1 MTLTEKELRTLIAD
15 AGYKIAS
22 WMHNPDV
29 CTNKLV
35 RDTVRRM
42 TELAV
47 ELPNSAP
54 DK

>member
-1 MTLTEKELRTLIAD
+1 MELKEQELRTLIAD
-15 AGYKIAS
+15 AGHKLAN
-22 WMHNPDV
+22 WMHNPEV
-29 CTNKLV
+29 CTNKLI

-47 ELPNSAP
+47 ELPNSGP